1 MPELPPAIAQWM
13 SEHAW
18 ISTLNAA
25 LVVLAAAWLSNF
37 ISKRILV
44 RGLMKLLDAPAA
56 RPGEFSRFGFIRR
69 LANVIPALVITF
81 GIRFIPDLPEAVVT
95 VVLNVANAFIVLTLA
110 LAFSGMLDMVN
121 DVYSQRPDAQNR
133 PIKGYLQVVKI
144 VIYAIAVLLMIATLL
159 DRSPLILLSGL
170 GALAAVLMLVFQDTI
185 LSLVA
190 SVQITSNDIVR
201 VGDWIEMPQLNADG
215 DVIDIALHTVKVQ
228 NWDKTITTIP
238 TKRFISDSFKNWRGM
253 KDVGGRRIKRPL
265 FLDQTTVHFLS
276 DAEKQHLGKF
286 SLLHEYLG
294 TKQKEIDDW
303 NTRLAENGKVP
314 ANTRRITNLGTFRA
328 YVVNY
333 LRAHPSLRQDLTQI
347 VRQLNPGPEGLPL
360 EVYCFTN
367 TTVWVE
373 YESIQSDIFDH
384 LLSILPEF
392 GLRVFQVPSG
402 VDMRT
407 LANGYGHNSTQE
419 TTQEMT
425 RENNHD

>member
-1 MPELPPAIAQWM
+1 MPEIPPDMTQWLD
-13 SEHAW
+13 EHVW
-18 ISTLNAA
+18 VYTLTSVFI
-25 LVVLAAAWLSNF
+25 LLAAAWLSNF
-37 ISKRILV
+37 ITKRILV
-44 RGLMKLLDAPAA
+44 NGLMRLLNAPTA
-56 RPGEFSRFGFIRR
+56 RPGEFDRFDFIPR

-81 GIRFIPDLPEAVVT
+81 GIRFVPDLPEAVVT

-110 LAFSGMLDMVN
+110 MALSGVLDMVN
-121 DVYSQRPDAQNR
+121 HVYSQRADAVNR

-144 VIYAIAVLLMIATLL
+144 VVYAIAVLLMIATLL

-190 SVQITSNDIVR
+190 SVQITSNDMIR

-253 KDVGGRRIKRPL
+253 QEAGGRRIKRSV
-265 FLDQTTVHFLS
+265 FLDQNSVRFLTEE
-276 DAEKQHLGKF
+276 DKQRL
-286 SLLHEYLG
+286 SSINLLRDYLSS
-294 TKQKEIDDW
+294 KQKEIDDW
-303 NTRLAENGKVP
+303 NAKLADQGKVP

-333 LRAHPSLRQDLTQI
+333 LRHHPRLRQDLTQI
-347 VRQLNPGPEGLPL
+347 VRHMSPGPEGLPV

-367 TTVWVE
+367 TTAWVE
-373 YESIQSDIFDH
+373 YEGIQSDIFDH

-402 VDMRT
+402 VDMREW
-407 LANGYGHNSTQE
+407 AAGAGQFMTQE
-419 TTQEMT
+419 T
-425 RENNHD
+425 NHD

>member
-1 MPELPPAIAQWM
+1 MPEIPPDMSQWLD
-13 SEHAW
+13 EHVW
-18 ISTLNAA
+18 VYTLTSVFI
-25 LVVLAAAWLSNF
+25 LLAAAWLSNF

-44 RGLMKLLDAPAA
+44 NGLMRLLNAPTAG
-56 RPGEFSRFGFIRR
+56 PGEFDRFDFIPR

-81 GIRFIPDLPEAVVT
+81 GIRFVPDLPEAVVT

-110 LAFSGMLDMVN
+110 MALSGVLDMVN
-121 DVYSQRPDAQNR
+121 HVYSQRADALNR

-190 SVQITSNDIVR
+190 SVQITSNDMIR

-253 KDVGGRRIKRPL
+253 QEAGGRRIKRPV
-265 FLDQTTVHFLS
+265 FLDQNSVRFLTEEEKQRLSGIALLS
-276 DAEKQHLGKF
+276 D
-286 SLLHEYLG
+286 YLNS
-294 TKQKEIDDW
+294 KQKEIDDW
-303 NTRLAENGKVP
+303 NARLADQGKVP

-333 LRAHPSLRQDLTQI
+333 LRHHPRLRQDLTQI
-347 VRQLNPGPEGLPL
+347 VRHLAPGPEGLPV

-367 TTVWVE
+367 TTAWVE
-373 YESIQSDIFDH
+373 YEGIQSDIFDH

-402 VDMRT
+402 VDMREW
-407 LANGYGHNSTQE
+407 AAGAGRSMTQE
-419 TTQEMT
+419 T
-425 RENNHD
+425 NHD